1 MAKVPLFAAGGGKM
15 GALLRE
21 YDWSRTPL
29 GPIETW
35 PQSLRTTVG
44 LVLQSPVPIVLLW
57 DEDGIMIYNDAY
69 SVFAGG
75 RHPALFGSKVREG
88 WPEVANFNDNVMRVG
103 LAGGTLAYKDQ
114 ELTLYRSGRPEQ
126 VWMNLDYSPVPDERG
141 NPAGVIAIVVE
152 TTARVLAERRQAA
165 ERERQRAIFQQMPG
179 FVAVLTGPEH
189 VFEYVN
195 DAYVAI
201 SGPRAFIGRSV
212 REVFPELEGQG
223 FDELLDRVYATGTP
237 FAAQA
242 MAIRLS
248 AENDD
253 RYIDL
258 VYEPLRD
265 DSGEVTGI
273 FVGGYDVTDR
283 VRAEERRETLVRLT
297 DKIQDLTEP
306 NDIAFTASEII
317 GQALKVS
324 RVGYGTIDP
333 EAETLEVARDWNAPG
348 VETLAGVLPLRAYGS
363 FIDSLKRGEFISIS
377 DVELDER
384 TASAAGA
391 LKSRSARSFVNVPML
406 EQGRLVA
413 VLFVNYDA
421 VRAWSPEDLALIRE
435 VAARTRVAVER
446 SRNEG
451 ALRDLNASLQNR
463 IAAALVEQRAMED
476 ALRQSQ
482 KMEAVGQLTGGL
494 AHDFN
499 NLLAGISGSLELMRT
514 RVRQGRVN
522 DVERYMT
529 AAQAAVKRAASLT
542 HRLLAFS
549 RRQTLEPK
557 PTDVNQLAADM
568 QEIIQRAVGPTIA
581 FEFVGLSGLWPT
593 LVDPSQL
600 ENSLL
605 NLCLNA
611 RDAMPD
617 GGKITVETANKWLD
631 ARAARQHD
639 IPEGQFVSLCV
650 SDTGVG
656 MPAEVIARAFE
667 PFYTTK
673 PTGEGTGLGLSMVY
687 GFARQSGGQVRIYS
701 EVGQGTTVCIYL
713 PRYYGELTRDDEPT
727 KAPDMSP
734 SGHSETVLIVDD
746 EPTVRMLI
754 SDILEELGYVSIEA
768 ADSVAGLKLLQSDG
782 RIDLLVTDVGLPGG
796 MNGRQMADAA
806 RITRPELKV
815 LFITGYAENS
825 VLGNGRLAPGMAVM
839 TKPFPVETMAARIKQ
854 MIES

>member
-1 MAKVPLFAAGGGKM
+1 MVEVPSFAAGGGKM

-21 YDWSRTPL
+21 HDWSKTPL
-29 GPIETW
+29 GPLEIW

-44 LVLQSPVPIVLLW
+44 LVLHSVVPIVLLW
-57 DEDGIMIYNDAY
+57 GQDGTMIYNDAY

-88 WPEVANFNDNVMRVG
+88 WPEIADFNDNVMKIG
-103 LAGGTLAYKDQ
+103 LAGGTLAYSDQ
-114 ELTLYRSGRPEQ
+114 ELTLYRSGQPEQ
-126 VWMNLDYSPVPDERG
+126 VWMNLDYSPAPDERG

-179 FVAVLTGPEH
+179 FVGVLTGPDH

-201 SGPRAFIGRSV
+201 SGPRTFVGRSV

-223 FDELLDRVYATGTP
+223 IYELLDRVYATGKP
-237 FAAQA
+237 FRAQA
-242 MAIRLS
+242 MPIRLV
-248 AENDD
+248 AENED

-258 VYEPLRD
+258 LYEPIRND
-265 DSGEVTGI
+265 GGEVTGI

-283 VRAEERRETLVRLT
+283 VRAEARRETLARLT
-297 DKIQDLTEP
+297 DKLHDLTNP
-306 NDIAFTASEII
+306 DDIAFTASEIL
-317 GQALKVS
+317 GRALRVS
-324 RVGYGTIDP
+324 RVGYGAIDP
-333 EAETLEVARDWNAPG
+333 DAETLEVVRDWVAPG

-363 FIDSLKRGEFISIS
+363 FIDSLKRGEFIAIN
-377 DVELDER
+377 DVQKDER
-384 TASAAGA
+384 TANAADG
-391 LKSRSARSFVNVPML
+391 LKSRSARSFVNVPTL
-406 EQGRLVA
+406 EHGRLVA
-413 VLFVNYDA
+413 VLFINDAA
-421 VRAWSPEDLALIRE
+421 VRTWSPEDLALIHE

-446 SRNEG
+446 SRNEA
-451 ALRDLNASLQNR
+451 ALRNLNANLQNR
-463 IAAALVEQRAMED
+463 IAAALAEQAMMEE

-499 NLLAGISGSLELMRT
+499 NLLAGISGSLEIMQS

-529 AAQAAVKRAASLT
+529 AAQGAVMRAAALT

-557 PTDVNQLAADM
+557 PTDVNHLVTGM
-568 QEIIQRAVGPTIA
+568 QEIIQRTVGPTIA

-593 LVDPSQL
+593 LVDHSQL

-611 RDAMPD
+611 RDAMPN

-631 ARAARQHD
+631 ARAAQQHD
-639 IPEGQFVSLCV
+639 MPEGQFLSLCV
-650 SDTGVG
+650 TDTGVG
-656 MPAEVIARAFE
+656 MPPDVTARAFE
-667 PFYTTK
+667 PFFTTK

-713 PRYYGELTRDDEPT
+713 PRFYGELARDDEPA
-727 KAPDMSP
+727 KAANMSP
-734 SGHSETVLIVDD
+734 SRNSETVLVVDD

-754 SDILEELGYVSIEA
+754 SDILEELGYVAIEA
-768 ADSVAGLKLLQSDG
+768 ADSVAGLKVLQSDA

-806 RITRPELKV
+806 RVTRPDLKV

-839 TKPFPVETMAARIKQ
+839 TKPFPVEIMASRIKQ
-854 MIES
+854 MIEL

>member
-1 MAKVPLFAAGGGKM
+1 MK
-15 GALLRE
+15 
-21 YDWSRTPL
+21 
-29 GPIETW
+29 I
-35 PQSLRTTVG
+35 
-44 LVLQSPVPIVLLW
+44 
-57 DEDGIMIYNDAY
+57 
-69 SVFAGG
+69 
-75 RHPALFGSKVREG
+75 
-88 WPEVANFNDNVMRVG
+88 G
-103 LAGGTLAYKDQ
+103 LAGGTLAYSDQ
-114 ELTLYRSGRPEQ
+114 ELTLYRSGQPEQ
-126 VWMNLDYSPVPDERG
+126 VWMNLDYSPAPDERG

-179 FVAVLTGPEH
+179 FVGVLTGPDH

-201 SGPRAFIGRSV
+201 SGPRTFVGRSV

-223 FDELLDRVYATGTP
+223 FYELLDQVYATGKP
-237 FAAQA
+237 FRAQA
-242 MAIRLS
+242 MPIRLV
-248 AENDD
+248 AENED

-258 VYEPLRD
+258 LYEPIRND
-265 DSGEVTGI
+265 GGEVTGI

-283 VRAEERRETLVRLT
+283 VRAEARRETLARLT
-297 DKIQDLTEP
+297 DKLHDLTNP
-306 NDIAFTASEII
+306 DDIAFTASEIL
-317 GQALKVS
+317 GRALRVS
-324 RVGYGTIDP
+324 RVGYGAIDP
-333 EAETLEVARDWNAPG
+333 DAETLEVVRDWVAPG

-363 FIDSLKRGEFISIS
+363 FIDSLKRGEFIAIN
-377 DVELDER
+377 DVQKDER
-384 TASAAGA
+384 TANAADG
-391 LKSRSARSFVNVPML
+391 LKSRSARSFVNVPTL
-406 EQGRLVA
+406 EHGRLVA
-413 VLFVNYDA
+413 VLFINDAA
-421 VRAWSPEDLALIRE
+421 VRTWSPEDLALIHE

-446 SRNEG
+446 SRNEA
-451 ALRDLNASLQNR
+451 ALRNLNANLQNR
-463 IAAALVEQRAMED
+463 IAAALAEQAMMEE

-499 NLLAGISGSLELMRT
+499 NLLAGISGSLEIMQS

-529 AAQAAVKRAASLT
+529 AAQGAVMRAAALT

-557 PTDVNQLAADM
+557 PTDVNHLVTGM
-568 QEIIQRAVGPTIA
+568 QEIIQRTVGPTIA

-593 LVDPSQL
+593 LVDHSQL

-611 RDAMPD
+611 RDAMPN

-631 ARAARQHD
+631 ARAAQQHD
-639 IPEGQFVSLCV
+639 MPEGQFLSLCV
-650 SDTGVG
+650 TDTGVG
-656 MPAEVIARAFE
+656 MPPDVTARAFE
-667 PFYTTK
+667 PFFTTK

-713 PRYYGELTRDDEPT
+713 PRFYGELDRDDEPA
-727 KAPDMSP
+727 KAANMSP
-734 SGHSETVLIVDD
+734 SRNSETVLVVDD

-754 SDILEELGYVSIEA
+754 SDILEELGYVAIEA
-768 ADSVAGLKLLQSDG
+768 ADSVAGLKVLQSDA

-806 RITRPELKV
+806 RVTRPDLKV

-839 TKPFPVETMAARIKQ
+839 TKPFPVEIMASRIKQ
-854 MIES
+854 MIEL

>member
-1 MAKVPLFAAGGGKM
+1 MVEVPSFAAGGGKI

-21 YDWSRTPL
+21 HDWSKTPL
-29 GPIETW
+29 GPLEIW

-44 LVLQSPVPIVLLW
+44 LVLHSVVPIVLLW
-57 DEDGIMIYNDAY
+57 GKDGTMIYNDAY

-88 WPEVANFNDNVMRVG
+88 WPEIADFNDNVMKIG
-103 LAGGTLAYKDQ
+103 LAGGTLAYSDQ
-114 ELTLYRSGRPEQ
+114 ELTLYRNGQPEQ
-126 VWMNLDYSPVPDERG
+126 VWMNLDYSPAPDERG

-179 FVAVLTGPEH
+179 FVGVLTGPDH

-201 SGPRAFIGRSV
+201 SGPRTFVGRSV

-223 FDELLDRVYATGTP
+223 FYELLDQVYATGKP
-237 FAAQA
+237 FRAQA
-242 MAIRLS
+242 MPIRLV
-248 AENDD
+248 AENED

-258 VYEPLRD
+258 LYEPIRND
-265 DSGEVTGI
+265 GGEVTGI

-283 VRAEERRETLVRLT
+283 VRAEARRETLARLT
-297 DKIQDLTEP
+297 DKLHDLTNP
-306 NDIAFTASEII
+306 DDVAFTASEIL
-317 GQALKVS
+317 GRALRVS
-324 RVGYGTIDP
+324 RVGYGAIDP
-333 EAETLEVARDWNAPG
+333 DAETLEVVRDWVAPG

-363 FIDSLKRGEFISIS
+363 FIDSLKRGEFIAIN
-377 DVELDER
+377 DVQKDER
-384 TASAAGA
+384 TANAADG
-391 LKSRSARSFVNVPML
+391 LKSRSARSFVNVPTL
-406 EQGRLVA
+406 EHGRLVA
-413 VLFVNYDA
+413 VLFINDAA
-421 VRAWSPEDLALIRE
+421 VRTWSPEDLALIHE

-446 SRNEG
+446 SRNEA
-451 ALRDLNASLQNR
+451 ALRNLNATLQNR
-463 IAAALVEQRAMED
+463 IAAALAEQAMMEE

-499 NLLAGISGSLELMRT
+499 NLLAGISGSLEIMQS

-529 AAQAAVKRAASLT
+529 AAQGAVMRAAALT

-557 PTDVNQLAADM
+557 PTDVNHLVTGM
-568 QEIIQRAVGPTIA
+568 QEIIQRTVGPTIA

-593 LVDPSQL
+593 LVDHSQL

-611 RDAMPD
+611 RDAMPN

-631 ARAARQHD
+631 ARAAQQHD
-639 IPEGQFVSLCV
+639 MPEGQFLSLCV
-650 SDTGVG
+650 TDTGVG
-656 MPAEVIARAFE
+656 MPPDVTARAFE
-667 PFYTTK
+667 PFFTTK

-713 PRYYGELTRDDEPT
+713 PRFYGELDRDDEPA
-727 KAPDMSP
+727 KAANMSP
-734 SGHSETVLIVDD
+734 SRNSETVLVVDD

-754 SDILEELGYVSIEA
+754 SDILEELGYVAIEA
-768 ADSVAGLKLLQSDG
+768 ADSVAGLKVLQSDA

-806 RITRPELKV
+806 RVTRPDLKV

-839 TKPFPVETMAARIKQ
+839 TKPFPVEMMASRIKQ
-854 MIES
+854 MIEL

>member
-1 MAKVPLFAAGGGKM
+1 MVEVPSFAAGGGKM

-21 YDWSRTPL
+21 HDWSKTPL
-29 GPIETW
+29 GPLEIW

-44 LVLQSPVPIVLLW
+44 LVLHSVVPIVLLW
-57 DEDGIMIYNDAY
+57 GKDGTMIYNDAY

-88 WPEVANFNDNVMRVG
+88 WPEIADFNDNVMKIG
-103 LAGGTLAYKDQ
+103 LAGGTLAYSDQ
-114 ELTLYRSGRPEQ
+114 ELTLYRSGQPEQ
-126 VWMNLDYSPVPDERG
+126 VWMNLDYSPAPDERG

-179 FVAVLTGPEH
+179 FVGVLTGPDH

-201 SGPRAFIGRSV
+201 SGPRTFVGRSV

-223 FDELLDRVYATGTP
+223 FYELLDQVYATGKP
-237 FAAQA
+237 FRAQA
-242 MAIRLS
+242 MPIRLV
-248 AENDD
+248 AENED

-258 VYEPLRD
+258 LYEPIRND
-265 DSGEVTGI
+265 GGEVTGI

-283 VRAEERRETLVRLT
+283 VRAEARRETLARLT
-297 DKIQDLTEP
+297 DKLHDLTNP
-306 NDIAFTASEII
+306 DDVAFTASEIL
-317 GQALKVS
+317 GRALRVS
-324 RVGYGTIDP
+324 RVGYGAIDP
-333 EAETLEVARDWNAPG
+333 DAETLEVVRDWVAPG

-363 FIDSLKRGEFISIS
+363 FIDSLKRGEFIAIN
-377 DVELDER
+377 DVQKDER
-384 TASAAGA
+384 TANAADG
-391 LKSRSARSFVNVPML
+391 LKSRSARSFVNVPTL
-406 EQGRLVA
+406 EHGRLVA
-413 VLFVNYDA
+413 VLFINDAA
-421 VRAWSPEDLALIRE
+421 VRTWSPEDLALIHE

-446 SRNEG
+446 SRNEA
-451 ALRDLNASLQNR
+451 ALRNLNATLQNR
-463 IAAALVEQRAMED
+463 IAAALAEQAMMEE

-499 NLLAGISGSLELMRT
+499 NLLAGISGSLEIMQS

-529 AAQAAVKRAASLT
+529 AAQGAVMRAAALT

-557 PTDVNQLAADM
+557 PTDVNHLVTGM
-568 QEIIQRAVGPTIA
+568 QEIIQRTVGPTIA

-593 LVDPSQL
+593 LVDHSQL

-611 RDAMPD
+611 RDAMPN

-631 ARAARQHD
+631 ARAAQQHD
-639 IPEGQFVSLCV
+639 MPEGQFLSLCV
-650 SDTGVG
+650 TDTGVG
-656 MPAEVIARAFE
+656 MPPDVTARAFE
-667 PFYTTK
+667 PFFTTK

-713 PRYYGELTRDDEPT
+713 PRFYGELDRDDEPA
-727 KAPDMSP
+727 KAANMSP
-734 SGHSETVLIVDD
+734 SRNSETVLVVDD

-754 SDILEELGYVSIEA
+754 SDILEELGYVAIEA
-768 ADSVAGLKLLQSDG
+768 ADSVAGLKVLQSDA

-806 RITRPELKV
+806 RVTRPDLKV

-839 TKPFPVETMAARIKQ
+839 TKPFPVEIMASRIKQ
-854 MIES
+854 MIEL

>member
-1 MAKVPLFAAGGGKM
+1 MVEAPSFAAGGGKM

-21 YDWSRTPL
+21 HDWSRTPL
-29 GPIETW
+29 GPLATW
-35 PQSLRTTVG
+35 PQTLRTTVG
-44 LVLQSPVPIVLLW
+44 LVLHSVVPIVLLW
-57 DEDGIMIYNDAY
+57 GEDGIMIYNDAY

-75 RHPALFGSKVREG
+75 RHPILFGSKVREG
-88 WPEVANFNDNVMRVG
+88 WPEVADFNDNVMKVG

-114 ELTLYRSGRPEQ
+114 ELTLYRNGAPEQ
-126 VWMNLDYSPVPDERG
+126 VWMNLDYSPAPDERG

-179 FVAVLTGPEH
+179 FVGVLTGPDH

-201 SGPRAFIGRSV
+201 SGPRTFVGRSV

-223 FDELLDRVYATGTP
+223 FYELLDRVYATGQP
-237 FAAQA
+237 FRAQA
-242 MAIRLS
+242 MPIRLV
-248 AENDD
+248 AENED

-258 VYEPLRD
+258 LYEPIRND
-265 DSGEVTGI
+265 GREVTGI

-283 VRAEERRETLVRLT
+283 VRAEARRETLARLT
-297 DKIQDLTEP
+297 DKLHDLTNP
-306 NDIAFTASEII
+306 DDIAFTASEIL
-317 GQALKVS
+317 GRALRVS
-324 RVGYGTIDP
+324 RVGYGAIDP
-333 EAETLEVARDWNAPG
+333 DAETLEVVRDWIGPG
-348 VETLAGVLPLRAYGS
+348 VETLAGVLPLRVYGS
-363 FIDSLKRGEFISIS
+363 FIDSLKRGEFIAIS
-377 DVELDER
+377 DVEKDDR
-384 TASAAGA
+384 TINAADA
-391 LKSRSARSFVNVPML
+391 LKSRSARSFVNVPTL
-406 EQGRLVA
+406 EHGRLVA
-413 VLFVNYDA
+413 VLFINDA
-421 VRAWSPEDLALIRE
+421 DVRAWSPEDLALIHE

-446 SRNEG
+446 SRNEA
-451 ALRDLNASLQNR
+451 ALRNLNATLQNR
-463 IAAALVEQRAMED
+463 IAAALAEQATMEET
-476 ALRQSQ
+476 LRQSQ

-499 NLLAGISGSLELMRT
+499 NLLAGISGSLEIMQS

-522 DVERYMT
+522 DVERYTT
-529 AAQAAVKRAASLT
+529 AAQGAVKRAAALT

-557 PTDVNQLAADM
+557 PTDVNQLVADM
-568 QEIIQRAVGPTIA
+568 QDIIQRTVGPTIA

-593 LVDPSQL
+593 LVDHSQL

-611 RDAMPD
+611 RDAMPN
-617 GGKITVETANKWLD
+617 GGQIIVETANKWLD

-639 IPEGQFVSLCV
+639 MPEGQFMSLSV
-650 SDTGVG
+650 TDTGVG
-656 MPAEVIARAFE
+656 MPPDVAARAFE
-667 PFYTTK
+667 PFFTTK

-701 EVGQGTTVCIYL
+701 EVGEGTTVCIYL
-713 PRYYGELTRDDEPT
+713 PRFYGELARDDEPA
-727 KAPDMSP
+727 KAANMSP
-734 SGHSETVLIVDD
+734 SSNSETVLVVDD

-754 SDILEELGYVSIEA
+754 SDILEELGYVAIEA
-768 ADSVAGLKLLQSDG
+768 ADSVAGLKVLQSDA

-806 RITRPELKV
+806 RVTRPDLKV

-839 TKPFPVETMAARIKQ
+839 TKPFPVEMMASRIKQ
-854 MIES
+854 MIEL